1 MTAEANRRLAAVWFA
16 DIVGFTTLSER
27 DEDAALKLVAELQA
41 VSLQVVEDHGGRVAK
56 FVGDAVLAVFESAG
70 KAVEAALALQDGFN
84 GTELARKAHATLRI
98 GVHVG
103 EIHEAEDGDVYGD
116 GVNTA
121 ARIQGESGPGQV
133 FLSGFALE
141 SIRAR
146 AHLRTE
152 SVGTRSLKGLSRAM
166 ELFVVGH
173 AEAGDPR
180 ELRFTPPAPPSEKK
194 PLRRGQVVA
203 LGLAAGMAG
212 LIGIGI
218 FAGGISFDWGKAPMN
233 ENAEVALELGVE
245 SFFQGKYA
253 EAVSDL
259 ERSLQ
264 LTGGQLERR
273 HALRYLALTQNIL
286 GDTAAAKEAL
296 KRLLETEPP
305 MAILHPSLEDP
316 DLFALYMEA
325 RTEKI
330 RAHGLEEGSQ
340 PLRKVMVFDFHVF
353 GQDTVGVEAEGP
365 ASAGGEADAG
375 QGAEGVTDNLGYVAA
390 FMLETELGMKG
401 LPVASVAEMS
411 FDEERYDAYRDL
423 DSTLLE
429 AGEMGDEAPS
439 HVIIGTVSI
448 HPDLGALLSARLYE
462 MATGNLILSKQI
474 TGTQEDLVMKLPE
487 MLAQSLAEA
496 LGVAATG
503 D

>member
-27 DEDAALKLVAELQA
+27 DEDTALKLVAELQA
-41 VSLQVVEDHGGRVAK
+41 VSARVVEDHGGRVAK

-84 GTELARKAHATLRI
+84 GIELAEEAQATLRV

-121 ARIQGESGPGQV
+121 ARIQGEAGPGQV

-141 SIRAR
+141 SIRAL

-152 SVGTRSLKGLSRAM
+152 PVGTRSLKGLSRTM
-166 ELFVVGH
+166 ELFVVGR

-180 ELRFTPPAPPSEKK
+180 ELRFTPPAPSLEKK
-194 PLRRGQVVA
+194 PLRKGQIVA

-245 SFFQGKYA
+245 SFFQGRYL
-253 EAVSDL
+253 EAVADL
-259 ERSLQ
+259 ERSLE

-286 GDTAAAKEAL
+286 EDRAAAKEAL
-296 KRLLETEPP
+296 ERLLETEPP

-316 DLFALYMEA
+316 ELFALYMEA

-340 PLRKVMVFDFHVF
+340 PLRKIMVFDFHVF
-353 GQDTVGVEAEGP
+353 GQDTVGGARGDFPGAGEG
-365 ASAGGEADAG
+365 AGAARET
-375 QGAEGVTDNLGYVAA
+375 EGVMENLGYVAA

-411 FDEERYDAYRDL
+411 FGEDRYDAYRDL

-429 AGEMGDEAPS
+429 MGEMGDEAPS

-462 MATGNLILSKQI
+462 MATGNLVLSEQV
-474 TGTQEDLVMKLPE
+474 TGTQEDLVLRLPE
-487 MLAQSLAEA
+487 MLAQSLANA
-496 LGVAATG
+496 LGVSVAG